1 MTREQLDAEPQ
12 PERSSPEAPIAT
24 DQREPAAGFA
34 TRRGSRSLLRDLNVS
49 LLIELVRRAGTVSR
63 ADLARQSRLSAPT
76 VSNIVDKL
84 IKRGIFNEVS
94 LAPSSGGRPPVLL
107 SIDPKAGYVVGIKL
121 RAEGLTT
128 VICDLDAQVVA
139 SRETEASLVG
149 NPNAAILAI
158 EQAVLRVLRDATVPQ
173 SKVLGVGV
181 GLPGIIDTDRGI
193 CNFSHL
199 LWWRDVDLAGPLRK
213 RLGLPVWVDNDVNTL
228 AVAEKWAGDAPD
240 ARDFVTLSVG
250 RGVGLGIVIDRSIY
264 RGANGAA
271 GEFGHVIVEPGGAK
285 CECGRFGCLEAIVG
299 EGALRRSVGE
309 RLGHDVTRTELITLI
324 REGDEVARSVVENA
338 GRRLGQAVANM
349 MTILNPELLI
359 ICGEGTE
366 LGSAFIDPIVAA
378 VREQT
383 FGDLGRG
390 VEVKVQQW
398 GDEAWAVGAA
408 TQVLR
413 ESFSL
418 PNTEDRSHAIWHR
431 ITA

>member
-309 RLGHDVTRTELITLI
+309 RLGHDVTRTELIALI

>member
-1 MTREQLDAEPQ
+1 MTRKQLDAEPQ

-24 DQREPAAGFA
+24 DQREPAAGFS

-107 SIDPKAGYVVGIKL
+107 SIDPKAGYVIGIKL
-121 RAEGLTT
+121 RADGLTT
-128 VICDLDAQVVA
+128 VVCDLDAQVVA
-139 SRETEASLVG
+139 SRETQASLVG
-149 NPNAAILAI
+149 NPAAAIQAI
-158 EQAVLRVLRDATVPQ
+158 EQAVLRVLRDAVVPQ
-173 SKVLGVGV
+173 TKVLGVGI

-213 RLGLPVWVDNDVNTL
+213 RLGLPIWVDNDVNTL

-250 RGVGLGIVIDRSIY
+250 RGIGLGIVIDRALY
-264 RGANGAA
+264 HGANGAA
-271 GEFGHVIVEPGGAK
+271 GEFGHMIIEPGGAK
-285 CECGRFGCLEAIVG
+285 CECGRFGCLESIVG
-299 EGALRRSVGE
+299 EGALRRSVGDQIG
-309 RLGHDVTRTELITLI
+309 RDITRTELIALV
-324 REGDEVARSVVENA
+324 RGGDSVASGVVENA

-349 MTILNPELLI
+349 MTLLNPELLI

-366 LGSAFIDPIVAA
+366 LGSTFIDPIIAA
-378 VREQT
+378 VREHT
-383 FGDLGRG
+383 FGDLGRT
-390 VEVKVQQW
+390 VDVKVQQW

-418 PNTEDRSHAIWHR
+418 PNSEDKSHAIWHR
-431 ITA
+431 INA

>member
-1 MTREQLDAEPQ
+1 MTRKQLDAQPQ
-12 PERSSPEAPIAT
+12 PERSSHEVPNAG
-24 DQREPAAGFA
+24 DQREPAAGYT

-76 VSNIVDKL
+76 VSTIVDKL

-94 LAPSSGGRPPVLL
+94 MAPSSGGRPPVLL

-128 VICDLDAQVVA
+128 VVCDLDAQIVA
-139 SRETEASLVG
+139 SRETNASLVG
-149 NPNAAILAI
+149 NPSAALLAI
-158 EQAVLRVLRDATVPQ
+158 EQATLRVLRDAAIPPT
-173 SKVLGVGV
+173 KVLGVGV
-181 GLPGIIDTDRGI
+181 GLPGIIDTDRGV
-193 CNFSHL
+193 CTFSQL

-250 RGVGLGIVIDRSIY
+250 RGVGLGIVIDRSLY

-271 GEFGHVIVEPGGAK
+271 GEFGHIIIEPGGAK
-285 CECGRFGCLEAIVG
+285 CECGRFGCLEAVVG
-299 EGALRRSVGE
+299 EGALGRAVGE
-309 RLGHDVTRTELITLI
+309 RLGRDVTRQELIELVSD
-324 REGDEVARSVVENA
+324 GNEVARSVVENA
-338 GRRLGQAVANM
+338 GRRLGLAVANM
-349 MTILNPELLI
+349 MTLLNPELLI

-366 LGSAFIDPIVAA
+366 LGATFIDPIVAA

-383 FGDLGRG
+383 FGNLGRQ
-390 VEVKVQQW
+390 VDVRVQQW

-418 PNTEDRSHAIWHR
+418 PNSDEKSNAIWHR

>member
-309 RLGHDVTRTELITLI
+309 RLGHDVTRTELIALI
-324 REGDEVARSVVENA
+324 REGDEVARSVVEAA

-378 VREQT
+378 VRDQT

>member
-1 MTREQLDAEPQ
+1 MNRKQIDAQPQ
-12 PERSSPEAPIAT
+12 PERPSLEAPAN
-24 DQREPAAGFA
+24 DQREPAAGYS

-49 LLIELVRRAGTVSR
+49 LLIELVRRAGPVSR

-76 VSNIVDKL
+76 VSTIVDKL
-84 IKRGIFNEVS
+84 IQRGIFNEVS
-94 LAPSSGGRPPVLL
+94 MAPSSGGRPPVLL

-121 RAEGLTT
+121 RADGLTT
-128 VICDLDAQVVA
+128 VVCDLDAQIVA
-139 SRETEASLVG
+139 SRETNASLVG
-149 NPNAAILAI
+149 NPAAALLAI
-158 EQAVLRVLRDATVPQ
+158 EQATLRVLRDAVIPPA
-173 SKVLGVGV
+173 KVLGVGV

-250 RGVGLGIVIDRSIY
+250 RGVGLGIVIDRAIY

-271 GEFGHVIVEPGGAK
+271 GEFGHIIIEPGGAK
-285 CECGRFGCLEAIVG
+285 CECGRFGCLESVVG
-299 EGALRRSVGE
+299 EGALCRAVGE
-309 RLGHDVTRTELITLI
+309 RLGKDVDREKLIDLLHV
-324 REGDEVARSVVENA
+324 GNEVARSVVDNA
-338 GRRLGQAVANM
+338 AKRLGLAVANM
-349 MTILNPELLI
+349 MTLLNPELLI

-366 LGSAFIDPIVAA
+366 LGATFIDPIIGA

-383 FGDLGRG
+383 FGNLGRQ
-390 VEVKVQQW
+390 VDVKVQQW

-413 ESFSL
+413 ETFSL
-418 PNTEDRSHAIWHR
+418 PNSDEKSNAIWHR

>member
-1 MTREQLDAEPQ
+1 
-12 PERSSPEAPIAT
+12 
-24 DQREPAAGFA
+24 
-34 TRRGSRSLLRDLNVS
+34 
-49 LLIELVRRAGTVSR
+49 LIELVRRAGTVSR

-76 VSNIVDKL
+76 VSNIVEKL

-128 VICDLDAQVVA
+128 VVCDLDAQIVA
-139 SRETEASLVG
+139 SRETNASLVG
-149 NPNAAILAI
+149 NSAAALLAI
-158 EQAVLRVLRDATVPQ
+158 EQATLRVLRDAAIP
-173 SKVLGVGV
+173 SAKVLGVGV
-181 GLPGIIDTDRGI
+181 GLPGIIDIDRGV
-193 CNFSHL
+193 CTFSHL

-228 AVAEKWAGDAPD
+228 AVAEKWAGGAPD

-250 RGVGLGIVIDRSIY
+250 RGIGLGIVIDRSLY

-271 GEFGHVIVEPGGAK
+271 GEFGHIIIEPGGAK
-285 CECGRFGCLEAIVG
+285 CECGRFGCLEAVVG
-299 EGALRRSVGE
+299 EGALCRAVGE
-309 RLGHDVTRTELITLI
+309 RLGRDVTRQELIDLV
-324 REGDEVARSVVENA
+324 RDGDEVARHVVENA
-338 GRRLGQAVANM
+338 GRRLGLAVANM
-349 MTILNPELLI
+349 MTLLNPELLI
-359 ICGEGTE
+359 VCGEGTE
-366 LGSAFIDPIVAA
+366 LGATFVDPIVAA

-383 FGDLGRG
+383 FGNLGG
-390 VEVKVQQW
+390 QVDVKVQQW

-418 PNTEDRSHAIWHR
+418 PNSDEKSNAIWHR

>member
-1 MTREQLDAEPQ
+1 
-12 PERSSPEAPIAT
+12 
-24 DQREPAAGFA
+24 
-34 TRRGSRSLLRDLNVS
+34 
-49 LLIELVRRAGTVSR
+49 
-63 ADLARQSRLSAPT
+63 

-107 SIDPKAGYVVGIKL
+107 SIDPKAGYVIGIKL
-121 RAEGLTT
+121 RANGLTT
-128 VICDLDAQVVA
+128 VVCDLDAQIVA
-139 SRETEASLVG
+139 SREIETSLVG
-149 NPNAAILAI
+149 NPSAAILAI
-158 EQAVLRVLRDATVPQ
+158 EQAVLRVLRDAVVPQ
-173 SKVLGVGV
+173 SKVLGVGI
-181 GLPGIIDTDRGI
+181 GLPGIIDSDRGF

-199 LWWRDVDLAGPLRK
+199 LWWRDVDIAGPLRK
-213 RLGLPVWVDNDVNTL
+213 RLGLPIWVDNDVNTL

-250 RGVGLGIVIDRSIY
+250 RGVGLGIVIDRSLY

-271 GEFGHVIVEPGGAK
+271 GEFGHVIIEPGGAR

-299 EGALRRSVGE
+299 EGALRRNVGE
-309 RLGHDVTRTELITLI
+309 QLGRDVTRDELISLVCD
-324 REGDEVARSVVENA
+324 GDPAARAVVESA

-349 MTILNPELLI
+349 MTLLNPELLI

-366 LGSAFIDPIVAA
+366 LGATFLDPIVAA

-383 FGDLGRG
+383 FGDLGLK
-390 VEVKVQQW
+390 VEVKVQLW

-418 PNTEDRSHAIWHR
+418 PNSDDNSHAIWHR
-431 ITA
+431 MNA